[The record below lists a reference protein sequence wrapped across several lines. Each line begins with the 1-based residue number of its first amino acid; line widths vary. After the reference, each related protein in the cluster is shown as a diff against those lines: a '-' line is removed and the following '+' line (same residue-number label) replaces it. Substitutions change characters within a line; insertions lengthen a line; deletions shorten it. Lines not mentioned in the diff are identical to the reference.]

1 MDFTRALDVL
11 FHLSVPYN
19 GYRAREF
26 HYKVLSSWTSGLRP
40 CPRSVPVSPRT
51 STPISSRR
59 TRPSAVPV
67 RKVGIFRN
75 RWSPGHVCSRR
86 RQLSLLRRRPRL
98 TRSVRV
104 QFPPLGSRDFDHFEV
119 PSANVHLVRFGIGRH
134 MPDFCRQ
141 RIAPEPLMVQSFR
154 SSPPFLR
161 VQKQK
166 LIDQVH
172 AFGVRVIVVPHFL
185 SQHAWAVRL
194 REIDALR
201 LQAFDFR
208 EQLPSGVAIVRQAST
223 QLKHFRVLV
232 EFRVP
237 SHHRSMRIKLG
248 DHAADA
254 PDVHGG
260 SVFRGTEEE
269 FGRTVP
275 ARHDLVGIFAV
286 WVLDV
291 QGASE
296 TKVGDFEEAG
306 VRDKDV
312 GGFNVPVNDVVL
324 SERPKSA
331 TSQGL
336 LTRNKTHPVK
346 IVHALEKLLCPHLVN
361 RQSKIAW
368 LVSFEKTGKV
378 VREEIERHV
387 NLVPLSNS
395 SRVCY

>member
-1 MDFTRALDVL
+1 
-11 FHLSVPYN
+11 
-19 GYRAREF
+19 
-26 HYKVLSSWTSGLRP
+26 
-40 CPRSVPVSPRT
+40 
-51 STPISSRR
+51 
-59 TRPSAVPV
+59 
-67 RKVGIFRN
+67 
-75 RWSPGHVCSRR
+75 
-86 RQLSLLRRRPRL
+86 
-98 TRSVRV
+98 
-104 QFPPLGSRDFDHFEV
+104 
-119 PSANVHLVRFGIGRH
+119 
-134 MPDFCRQ
+134 
-141 RIAPEPLMVQSFR
+141 
-154 SSPPFLR
+154 
-161 VQKQK
+161 
-166 LIDQVH
+166 
-172 AFGVRVIVVPHFL
+172 
-185 SQHAWAVRL
+185 
-194 REIDALR
+194 
-201 LQAFDFR
+201 
-208 EQLPSGVAIVRQAST
+208 
-223 QLKHFRVLV
+223 
-232 EFRVP
+232 
-237 SHHRSMRIKLG
+237 MRIKLG